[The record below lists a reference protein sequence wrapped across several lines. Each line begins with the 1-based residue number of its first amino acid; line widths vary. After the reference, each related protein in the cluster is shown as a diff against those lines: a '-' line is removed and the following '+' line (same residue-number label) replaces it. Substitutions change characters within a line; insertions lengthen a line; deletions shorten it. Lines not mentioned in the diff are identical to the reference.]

1 MYYHQCWEALIWSD
15 RRSPF
20 CGRIVT
26 LDHWPSR
33 SLEGLVR
40 SLLVQYCNPEGAKLH
55 FYFQV
60 FQHGNVRFTIYI
72 LISTWK
78 CHFFHFHTHFNMEME
93 LKFLFLSSFDIFS
106 KFIHRNAL
114 KNVKNTIPLEFIHIC
129 IICMEKA
136 TAHAQTSVPSIY
148 TQHSVHLSSVA
159 VQSSSRKVLCTFLS
173 RTLVILFPNS
183 ISISY
188 YTTNTLLQWQNQVF
202 QVSIPIFNRRMA
214 DNQEVRFYF

>member
-1 MYYHQCWEALIWSD
+1 MHRDREPNPRHDTVLSKGVKMHFSLFFYIIICAGKRSTPTD

-26 LDHWPSR
+26 LDHWPTR
-33 SLEGLVR
+33 SLEGLLR

-78 CHFFHFHTHFNMEME
+78 CHFFHFHTHFNIGMDI
-93 LKFLFLSSFDIFS
+93 KFLVSSFFNIFS

-114 KNVKNTIPLEFIHIC
+114 KT
-129 IICMEKA
+129 
-136 TAHAQTSVPSIY
+136 
-148 TQHSVHLSSVA
+148 
-159 VQSSSRKVLCTFLS
+159 
-173 RTLVILFPNS
+173 
-183 ISISY
+183 
-188 YTTNTLLQWQNQVF
+188 
-202 QVSIPIFNRRMA
+202 
-214 DNQEVRFYF
+214 

>member
-1 MYYHQCWEALIWSD
+1 M
-15 RRSPF
+15 
-20 CGRIVT
+20 T
-26 LDHWPSR
+26 LDHWPTR
-33 SLEGLVR
+33 SLEGLLR

-78 CHFFHFHTHFNMEME
+78 CHFFHFHTHFNIGMDI
-93 LKFLFLSSFDIFS
+93 KFLVSSFFNIFP

-114 KNVKNTIPLEFIHIC
+114 KNVKNTIPLEFIHIS
-129 IICMEKA
+129 IIFMKKA
-136 TAHAQTSVPSIY
+136 TAHAQTSIPSTY
-148 TQHSVHLSSVA
+148 TQDSVHLSSVA
-159 VQSSSRKVLCTFLS
+159 VQSSSRKVLRTSLS
-173 RTLVILFPNS
+173 RTLAIWFPNS

-188 YTTNTLLQWQNQVF
+188 YTTNTLLKWQNQVF
-202 QVSIPIFNRRMA
+202 QVSISISNRRMA